1 MTRIQELESALIKA
15 HTALVTEVEWCR
27 ENDYDV
33 SEYSIE
39 AIEKI
44 EAVIPGLPSFVQ
56 IGQKEG
62 G

>member
-15 HTALVTEVEWCR
+15 HAALMDEVSWCQ
-27 ENDYDV
+27 ENDYEV

-44 EAVIPGLPSFVQ
+44 RTVIPGLPSFVQ

-62 G
+62 A